1 MDPIVQ
7 FLVTL
12 ILSIFRHHV
21 RTRVF
26 FITTINLGVD
36 GAEGNVGDILP
47 FTSDAKSQSFANK
60 FKQPSTFND
69 DNFKDF
75 IAGDTRVEENPY
87 LASFHTIFVRYHN
100 LMVDGLRKQR
110 PGKLFRY
117 KLQLCICGTPAG
129 SGVSSRC

>member
-1 MDPIVQ
+1 MLFYTR
-7 FLVTL
+7 FL
-12 ILSIFRHHV
+12 S
-21 RTRVF
+21 
-26 FITTINLGVD
+26 INLGVD

-110 PGKLFRY
+110 PGKPFRY
-117 KLQLCICGTPAG
+117 KLQLCICGTPGWWCAFK
-129 SGVSSRC
+129 VLESRRTYSTKKLSLR

>member
-1 MDPIVQ
+1 MRCHHTERLTWLFI
-7 FLVTL
+7 VTL
-12 ILSIFRHHV
+12 IWSISRSFVVWHDQLFNCDAIV
-21 RTRVF
+21 
-26 FITTINLGVD
+26 GVD

-110 PGKLFRY
+110 PGKCSFR
-117 KLQLCICGTPAG
+117 
-129 SGVSSRC
+129 

>member
-1 MDPIVQ
+1 MQ
-7 FLVTL
+7 
-12 ILSIFRHHV
+12 SV
-21 RTRVF
+21 RTVCKMF
-26 FITTINLGVD
+26 SGVD

-110 PGKLFRY
+110 PGKSSVMRTTIYANYAHGAGRGARFHA
-117 KLQLCICGTPAG
+117 KIC
-129 SGVSSRC
+129 

>member
-1 MDPIVQ
+1 MGSR
-7 FLVTL
+7 
-12 ILSIFRHHV
+12 SIYTFPYHIEL
-21 RTRVF
+21 F
-26 FITTINLGVD
+26 FGIFSAINVKFNLGVD

-100 LMVDGLRKQR
+100 LIVDGLKKER
-110 PGKLFRY
+110 PGQFY
-117 KLQLCICGTPAG
+117 LQIV
-129 SGVSSRC
+129 GVL

>member
-1 MDPIVQ
+1 M
-7 FLVTL
+7 
-12 ILSIFRHHV
+12 
-21 RTRVF
+21 
-26 FITTINLGVD
+26 D

-110 PGKLFRY
+110 PGKPFRY
-117 KLQLCICGTPAG
+117 KLQLCICGTPG
-129 SGVSSRC
+129 SGVLKVLDSTVLTQQKKVFHSDLNYRVIEMIRHDNHALY